1 MPAPV
6 IRFRIDFANNCY
18 VGPGKIDLLEAIHRS
33 GSLSQA
39 ARDLGMSYRRAWLL
53 VDSLKSSFREPV
65 TIAETGGKGG
75 GGVTLT
81 QFGRQLIKSYRA
93 LERDIALIA
102 SRRLRQVAPA
112 VIARAESRSVSPPKV
127 LAHKRRSRMAG

>member
-1 MPAPV
+1 VPAPV

-53 VDSLKSSFREPV
+53 VDSLKSSFRESV

-81 QFGRQLIKSYRA
+81 QFGRQLIRSYRA
-93 LERDIALIA
+93 LERDIALVA

-112 VIARAESRSVSPPKV
+112 VSVRASSRSVSPPKV
-127 LAHKRRSRMAG
+127 LARRRRGKSAG